1 MNTPRSVI
9 ARHNA
14 RQAHTHE
21 ARSRLEWAAEVHTI
35 LEAAASTF
43 DETMVQQQ
51 ITVPANRARGPVQ
64 ARGILDMCQALGIA
78 GTATSALTG
87 NGDIALALAGHTDR
101 MRAALHLAHSYLEAE
116 HLHLSRAHTDRP
128 GVTLSPT
135 KARQKTYG
143 ILLSAAAEASTI
155 IHTTRPFNVPL
166 DQEEVEAAHAILS
179 RGWVGSAY
187 REQPLLA
194 AEEGSREYERIYLS
208 VSQKPLVKS
217 YRKNLRSTTATN

>member
-1 MNTPRSVI
+1 MNTPRSAI

-43 DETMVQQQ
+43 DETTVQQQ

-64 ARGILDMCQALGIA
+64 ARGILDMCQALSIVGM
-78 GTATSALTG
+78 ATSTPT
-87 NGDIALALAGHTDR
+87 GDIILTLAGHADR
-101 MRAALHLAHSYLEAE
+101 MQAALHLAHSYLEAE

-128 GVTLSPT
+128 GVTLSPA

-143 ILLSAAAEASTI
+143 ILLSAAAEASAI
-155 IHTTRPFNVPL
+155 IRTTRPFNVPL
-166 DQEEVEAAHAILS
+166 DQEDVEAAHALLS
-179 RGWVGSAY
+179 QGWVGSAY

-194 AEEGSREYERIYLS
+194 AEEGCRDYERIYLS

-217 YRKNLRSTTATN
+217 YRKNLR

>member
-1 MNTPRSVI
+1 MNTPRSAI

-21 ARSRLEWAAEVHTI
+21 ARSRLEWAAEVHAI
-35 LEAAASTF
+35 LEAAATTF
-43 DETMVQQQ
+43 DETMTRQQ
-51 ITVPANRARGPVQ
+51 IVVPANRTRGPVQ
-64 ARGILDMCQALGIA
+64 ARGILDMCQALSIVGM
-78 GTATSALTG
+78 ATSTPT
-87 NGDIALALAGHTDR
+87 GDIILTLAGHADR
-101 MRAALHLAHSYLEAE
+101 MQAALHLAHSYLEAE

-128 GVTLSPT
+128 GVTLSPA

-155 IHTTRPFNVPL
+155 IRTTHPFNVPL
-166 DQEEVEAAHAILS
+166 DREDVEAAHAVLS
-179 RGWVGSAY
+179 QGWVGSAY

-194 AEEGSREYERIYLS
+194 AEEGCREYERIYLS

-217 YRKNLRSTTATN
+217 YRKNSPR